1 MNKIYKLIWSKVK
14 NCYVVASEL
23 AKSHTKSNGARSA
36 RSLTARAACGIVLGA
51 FLAVGYSMPSASAA
65 EIVKYD
71 DNYNIIIGYGSAA
84 PDGFV
89 EGGVAVGEGSYVNRG
104 YNNFYEDTSK
114 QVGVYLGET
123 EFYTYNGV
131 WSAGYDAIA
140 VGDDRGNG
148 TRQII
153 GVAAGSADSD
163 AVNVA
168 QLKAAIE
175 IKDAHNYYDGTST
188 SESMVGQDEP
198 VPVPVRVKD
207 AVNAV
212 DKALGKVE
220 DGNYITAYDATE
232 GIGTFADNLKALDD
246 AIGEKITEDGNFI
259 KKSDTNSVNAN
270 IKALDE
276 AIGDMSGFGNNN
288 YAKSTINVADNIK
301 ALDEQIKTNAEDI
314 ADNKAAIDQ
323 NTSDIAD
330 NKQAIADNKAAIDQ
344 NTSDIAANTKAIG
357 KNADEIS
364 AIKAQDGQV
373 VPEGKT
379 KADEFV
385 KGQTVYDYLNSDSL
399 SFGDNSTKIA
409 IGKGN
414 KATGTQSIAVGFGN
428 KVSGN
433 NSGAFGDPNTI
444 TGDGSYAVGNNNTIG
459 GNNTFV
465 LGNNVTANVDNAV
478 VLGDKSTAEANAVS
492 VGSKGGER
500 QIKHVAPGTDD
511 TDAVNVS
518 QLKAME
524 QQAAGNDIMLNNRIN
539 NVDNKVNKVGAGAAA
554 LAALHPLDTD
564 DKFSMGLG
572 YGNYRDAHAM
582 AMGLFYRPTEKVMF
596 SVAGSMGN
604 GENMIN
610 AGITFAL
617 DKGKGF
623 GTSKAAMARKINQQ
637 ENQIQALQIEN
648 AKLAER
654 LAAIEAKLAK

>member
-123 EFYTYNGV
+123 EFYTNNGV
-131 WSAGYDAIA
+131 WHSGYDAIA

-188 SESMVGQDEP
+188 SESMVGQEEP

-276 AIGDMSGFGNNN
+276 
-288 YAKSTINVADNIK
+288 
-301 ALDEQIKTNAEDI
+301 QIKTNAE
-314 ADNKAAIDQ
+314 
-323 NTSDIAD
+323 DIAD

-623 GTSKAAMARKINQQ
+623 GTSKAAMARKINEQ
-637 ENQIQALQIEN
+637 ENKIQALEAEN
-648 AKLAER
+648 AKMAER
-654 LAAIEAKLAK
+654 LAAIEAKLEK